1 MFRDKSQGQY
11 SSICKE
17 TANVRFIYS
26 EINNLY
32 EQITRLQDLLELV
45 DDFTVVGTCGKL
57 SLME

>member
-1 MFRDKSQGQY
+1 M
-11 SSICKE
+11 
-17 TANVRFIYS
+17 YS